1 MIPILYAGNET
12 NFLNNGLGRLSDA
25 IKCTVEEERNGTYEL
40 EMTYPITGIHFEDIQ
55 ESNIILARSEDG
67 GVNQAFIIYKISKP
81 LNGIVTINA
90 QHISYLLNGFV
101 VMPFTAS
108 SLADAMSKINTNAVL
123 TTGFTFSTDVSITKP
138 FTLDAPRSIR
148 SLLGGEEGSLL
159 DTYGGHDYYFNNFN
173 VSLLADRGND
183 NGVTIRYGKNLTD
196 LKAVSDMTNVYTGIV
211 PFWADSEGG
220 NPVYVDGY
228 VVYSEHASTY
238 PYKYIKPVDFS
249 SDFETAPSKAQLL
262 ARAQSYLANNDGW
275 KIKSNIEVSFVSLAQ
290 TEEYKNVAP
299 LERVKL
305 CDTVTVE
312 YTKLGV
318 SFKTKVIRTVYNV
331 LLERYD
337 SIELGDTT
345 YTLAQAILQANDTP
359 TLQETTSAIQSA
371 VQNAT
376 KLIRGGLG
384 GHVVMMADGNGLPQE
399 ILIMNTDDITTAQKV
414 WRWNLG
420 GLGYSSDGYEGDYG
434 TAITMDGQIVASFI
448 TTGTLNAA
456 VIKAGTISD
465 VDGLNSWNLE
475 TGAFSLQAGA
485 TVGGQTVSAIASNA
499 ASGAVSSYDTSL
511 NQKKVFD
518 KLTQNGTK
526 QGIYLDEQTGDLYIN
541 GAWIQAN
548 TISANALTAQAK
560 KDLQEKHNYLANDVF
575 ANINYWHTDGNNS
588 TFSYETI
595 DGVKYFVI
603 DATNVTEAN
612 KWSDVVYTALKL
624 SGNITL
630 KVHFVYYID
639 RAITISAQRRFPV
652 VDYYRRS
659 DGANRITWYNIPA
672 QSVPANTEFTWDITL
687 TPSDVDAD
695 ANANFGFYPFEGC
708 KMYFKEITVTS
719 SVDSYATSG
728 MNFNADGLELLASK
742 VDADNTH
749 NYLPFDMLTNTA
761 RWVTVSW
768 GIWHGGFGFGL
779 SDITS
784 GGKTYTAANFD
795 GTTITGDGQVFKE
808 LVSDVVGLTTVNYSF
823 NIQVTADATLSE
835 DFAILKLRT
844 KNREYGSST
853 TNTIVSIPSGT
864 QLTANTEYTYS
875 GTYTPSLEI
884 DPNND
889 IASFL
894 FQFLKGSYLRV
905 YNIQITSTSKVY
917 KNATL
922 KYTADGLD
930 SVVQAGSIIS
940 TINQSAEQ
948 VSIEASKIN
957 LTGDVSLHGAFT
969 AYDPNDNTNYV
980 DMTEGEITIYNNS
993 DAKFAVT
1000 CDSLITNAGAGIY
1013 FGDLEDPTTLLR
1025 YTSVTQDM
1033 VRTPYLYV
1041 RADGSHDSGGT
1052 PPTGAYFRC
1061 EGDAYFYGDVYF
1073 EDNAGLTVDNITTPA
1088 NAASPSVFWYEVDF
1102 KGNVFNASGGLVFV
1116 SDKRKK
1122 RNIKDLAIE
1131 KAKSFIM
1138 ALKPKSFKFTEDIS
1152 TSNRYHHGFIAQE
1165 VKEAMHDDWGVY
1177 VYDEKRDFNG
1187 LRYDELIADMVAVI
1201 QDQEK
1206 RIEALERAI
1215 HDKSNN

>member
-173 VSLLADRGND
+173 VSLLADRGQD

-399 ILIMNTDDITTAQKV
+399 ILIMDTDDITTAQKV

-420 GLGYSSDGYEGDYG
+420 GLGYSNTGYEGNYG

-465 VDGLNSWNLE
+465 VDGKNSWNLE

-485 TVGGQTVSAIASNA
+485 TVGGQTVGTIAANA
-499 ASGAVSSYDTSL
+499 ASGAVSAYDTTL

-526 QGIYLDEQTGDLYIN
+526 QGIFLDEQTGDLYVN

-548 TISANALTAQAK
+548 TISANALTAEAK
-560 KDLQEKHNYLANDVF
+560 EQLQENHNYLGNIFND
-575 ANINYWHTDGNNS
+575 ISLWHTDGNEV
-588 TFSYETI
+588 TFAYETI
-595 DGVKYFVI
+595 DNVKYLVI
-603 DATNVTEAN
+603 DCTAATGVTWN
-612 KWSDVVYTALKL
+612 NVVYTPVKL
-624 SGNITL
+624 VGDAVLN
-630 KVHFVYYID
+630 VHFVYSID
-639 RAITISAQRRFPV
+639 RQITTTSSQRFPV
-652 VDYYRRS
+652 LKYMKNDGVYYYY
-659 DGANRITWYNIPA
+659 NRQLPAQEIPA
-672 QSVPANTEFTWDITL
+672 DTDFLWDITL
-687 TPSDVDAD
+687 NPSNT
-695 ANANFGFYPFEGC
+695 NAEEEAYFGFYPIVGC

-719 SVDSYATSG
+719 TIDDYTTAG
-728 MNFNADGLELLASK
+728 LKFNADGLEVIASK
-742 VDADNTH
+742 LEAETVH
-749 NYLPFDMLTNTA
+749 NYLPYDIWNNIDRFTKSFSDLVDPYYITESGTKYLVLDGAGISSLMYTTCVSVQSDYISKPTCTVHLVVKFDTAFTVTSSDFRLFYFDYTDENNITRWSPYIRLPQNTTYQADTEYEFTEDLTLGYEAKERLKVCVAYVQNVKMYIKTFEVIGA
-761 RWVTVSW
+761 EENYKQTKLSVTV
-768 GIWHGGFGFGL
+768 
-779 SDITS
+779 
-784 GGKTYTAANFD
+784 
-795 GTTITGDGQVFKE
+795 
-808 LVSDVVGLTTVNYSF
+808 
-823 NIQVTADATLSE
+823 
-835 DFAILKLRT
+835 
-844 KNREYGSST
+844 
-853 TNTIVSIPSGT
+853 
-864 QLTANTEYTYS
+864 
-875 GTYTPSLEI
+875 
-884 DPNND
+884 
-889 IASFL
+889 
-894 FQFLKGSYLRV
+894 
-905 YNIQITSTSKVY
+905 
-917 KNATL
+917 
-922 KYTADGLD
+922 DGLD

>member
-55 ESNIILARSEDG
+55 ESNIILALSEDG

-159 DTYGGHDYYFNNFN
+159 DVYGGHDYYFNNFN
-173 VSLLADRGND
+173 VSLLSDRGHD

-211 PFWADSEGG
+211 PFWADSEG
-220 NPVYVDGY
+220 NNTVYVDGY

-262 ARAQSYLANNDGW
+262 ARAESYLANNDGW

-399 ILIMNTDDITTAQKV
+399 ILIMDTDDITTAQKV

-526 QGIYLDEQTGDLYIN
+526 QGIFLDEQTGDLYVN

-548 TISANALTAQAK
+548 TISANALTAEAK
-560 KDLQEKHNYLANDVF
+560 EQLQENHNYLGNIFND
-575 ANINYWHTDGNNS
+575 ISLWHTDGNEVA
-588 TFSYETI
+588 FAYETI
-595 DGVKYFVI
+595 DNVKYLVI
-603 DATNVTEAN
+603 DCTAATGVTWN
-612 KWSDVVYTALKL
+612 NVVYTPVKL
-624 SGNITL
+624 VGDAVL
-630 KVHFVYYID
+630 DVHFVYSID
-639 RAITISAQRRFPV
+639 RQIITTSSQRFPV
-652 VDYYRRS
+652 LKYMKNDGDYYYN
-659 DGANRITWYNIPA
+659 NRQLPAQTIPA
-672 QSVPANTEFTWDITL
+672 DTDFTWDISLNPTN
-687 TPSDVDAD
+687 TNAD
-695 ANANFGFYPFEGC
+695 EQAYFGFYPIVGC

-719 SVDSYATSG
+719 SIDDYTTAGLKFNSDG
-728 MNFNADGLELLASK
+728 MEVIASK
-742 VDADNTH
+742 LEANTTH
-749 NYLPFDMLTNTA
+749 NYLPYDLWNNINRLNKTYSDLADPYFITESGTKYIVLDGA
-761 RWVTVSW
+761 
-768 GIWHGGFGFGL
+768 GL
-779 SDITS
+779 STFN
-784 GGKTYTAANFD
+784 YTNCVRVDSDYIAKPTCTVHLVVKFD
-795 GTTITGDGQVFKE
+795 TAF
-808 LVSDVVGLTTVNYSF
+808 TVNSNDFRLFYFSYTDAN
-823 NIQVTADATLSE
+823 NITRWNPYIQLPNNTTYDADTEYEFTQDLTLGYDAKSDFEVCIAYIPSVKMYIKAFEVTGTEENYKQTTLS
-835 DFAILKLRT
+835 
-844 KNREYGSST
+844 
-853 TNTIVSIPSGT
+853 V
-864 QLTANTEYTYS
+864 
-875 GTYTPSLEI
+875 
-884 DPNND
+884 
-889 IASFL
+889 
-894 FQFLKGSYLRV
+894 
-905 YNIQITSTSKVY
+905 TSNGV
-917 KNATL
+917 
-922 KYTADGLD
+922 D

-948 VSIEASKIN
+948 VTIEASKIN
-957 LTGDVSLHGAFT
+957 LTGDVSLRGAFT
-969 AYDPNDNTNYV
+969 AYDPNDLTNYV
-980 DMTEGEITIYNNS
+980 DMTEGEITVYNNS

-1013 FGDLEDPTTLLR
+1013 FGDLEDPATLLR

-1033 VRTPYLYV
+1033 VRTPYLYI

-1052 PPTGAYFRC
+1052 PPTGAFLRC
-1061 EGDAYFYGDVYF
+1061 EGDAYFYGSVYL

-1102 KGNVFNASGGLVFV
+1102 KGNVFNSTGGLVFV

-1122 RNIKDLAIE
+1122 RNIKDLVID

-1152 TSNRYHHGFIAQE
+1152 TSGRYHHGFIAQE
-1165 VKEAMHDDWGVY
+1165 VKEAMQDDWGVY

-1215 HDKSNN
+1215 HDKSNNQS

>member
-399 ILIMNTDDITTAQKV
+399 ILIMDTDDITTAQKV

-420 GLGYSSDGYEGDYG
+420 GLGYSNTGYEGNYG
-434 TAITMDGQIVASFI
+434 TAITMDGQIVANFI

-456 VIKAGTISD
+456 VIKAGTIQD
-465 VDGLNSWNLE
+465 DKGLNSWNLD

-485 TVGGQTVSAIASNA
+485 TVGGQTVGTIAANA
-499 ASGAVSSYDTSL
+499 ANNAVSTYDTTL

-526 QGIYLDEQTGDLYIN
+526 QGIFLDEQTGDLYVN

-560 KDLQEKHNYLANDVF
+560 QDLQEKHNYLANDVF

-612 KWSDVVYTALKL
+612 KWNDVVYTALKL

-835 DFAILKLRT
+835 DFDILKLRT

-853 TNTIVSIPSGT
+853 TSTIVSIPSGT

-884 DPNND
+884 DPNTD

-930 SVVQAGSIIS
+930 SVVQKGSIIS